1 MEMVRCLARSD
12 QRQKLRTEVQRLEET
27 AGKQQAILFLML
39 ALTSK
44 SVVSTLVDD
53 EMLLHLLLEEA
64 AIRSPVGRGEW

>member
-1 MEMVRCLARSD
+1 MEMVRCLACLSSD

-44 SVVSTLVDD
+44 PVVSTLVDD
-53 EMLLHLLLEEA
+53 EMLLHLLIEKQGCDLL
-64 AIRSPVGRGEW
+64 